1 MQDGTKKVSCTELH
15 AGAWSGQFVI
25 TNVGDNRYSLWNR
38 WTNQLLILGSNG
50 QLEAGIEDVR
60 NPKRGVWNFI
70 KEEKK

>member
-15 AGAWSGQFVI
+15 AGAWSGQF
-25 TNVGDNRYSLWNR
+25 DRYSLWNR